1 MYTKVI
7 MSRTTLTWVLMIA
20 LFTAIGSEIKILPF
34 YDTTFRF
41 GLGSIIFFLCT
52 LIKPTPII
60 LAGIATSIV
69 TTSFRVIVNYYYY
82 TQDVS
87 IIESILMHLPAAIFY
102 LLFALCLHQLN
113 IHQYR
118 EKPLKLGLLVAFSEV
133 ISNLGE
139 QLARFLV
146 QSYDF
151 VFIHDF
157 LILVAVALLRSFFV
171 VGIYS
176 SILIAE
182 QKKRVQEMLN
192 IGSDL
197 YVETLYLKKSMNH
210 IETITASGFD
220 LYRQLKVQGYRA
232 ECLQALHIA
241 QEIHEVKKD
250 SQRIYAG
257 ISKIVGEKSYGSIR
271 LSELLHYIED
281 GNSKYSELLG
291 KDIQFKIS
299 FDNDFQTEE
308 HIALLA
314 LLNNLTANAIEAIAE
329 HGIISIAI
337 QQQED
342 DTEITV
348 CDNGSGI
355 SQNDLSIIFEP
366 GYTTKYN
373 IEGVAATGIG
383 LSHVATLITKLN
395 GTISVESNNKE
406 TMFKIIIPTQT
417 IQIGE
422 T

>member
-1 MYTKVI
+1 MFTKVLI
-7 MSRTTLTWVLMIA
+7 SRATLTWVFMIA
-20 LFTAIGSEIKILPF
+20 LFTAVGSEIKIMPF
-34 YDTTFRF
+34 NDTTFRF

-52 LIKPTPII
+52 LLKPTPII
-60 LAGIATSIV
+60 LAGIITSAV
-69 TTSFRVIVNYYYY
+69 TTIFRVTVNYS
-82 TQDVS
+82 TQDISV
-87 IIESILMHLPAAIFY
+87 IDGFFTHLPAAIFY
-102 LLFALCLHQLN
+102 LLFAICLHQLN

-133 ISNLGE
+133 TSNLGE

-146 QSYDF
+146 QSYNF
-151 VFIHDF
+151 VLVHDF
-157 LILVAVALLRSFFV
+157 LILLAVALLRSFFV

-192 IGSDL
+192 VGSDL

-220 LYRQLKVQGYRA
+220 LYRQLKIQGFRT
-232 ECLQALHIA
+232 ESLQALHIA

-257 ISKIVGEKSYGSIR
+257 ISKIVGEKSFGSIR

-281 GNSKYSELLG
+281 GNSKYSEMLG
-291 KDIQFKIS
+291 KDIQFKIN
-299 FDNDFQTEE
+299 FDIDFPTEE

-314 LLNNLTANAIEAIAE
+314 LLNNLTANAIEAIEEYGVIA
-329 HGIISIAI
+329 IAI

-342 DTEITV
+342 DTVITV
-348 CDNGSGI
+348 CDNGKGI
-355 SQNDLSIIFEP
+355 PQNELSIIFEP

-373 IEGVAATGIG
+373 VEGVAATGIG
-383 LSHVATLITKLN
+383 LSHVAALIAKLN
-395 GTISVESNNKE
+395 GSITVESNDQK

-417 IQIGE
+417 IQTGE